1 MNFKSRTFQ
10 KEILR
15 KIKSRNKKHTK
26 SKILINNLQLLFTS
40 VKSYT
45 LYEFFIISDAIY
57 NNINLLL
64 AKNTY
69 KNLLYLAAL
78 TTITDQMFPK

>member
-1 MNFKSRTFQ
+1 MESQQHSVVATDTI
-10 KEILR
+10 EG
-15 KIKSRNKKHTK
+15 
-26 SKILINNLQLLFTS
+26 ILIRYDIS
-40 VKSYT
+40 VSH
-45 LYEFFIISDAIY
+45 LRVLSQFFIISDAIY